1 MKMVA
6 ILAMVGLI
14 ALMLFLVLAFI
25 FFVIGVLD
33 EMSMEDRFYNLGR
46 RCVKRLK
53 GNVRK

>member
-14 ALMLFLVLAFI
+14 ALIFCLLLAFA
-25 FFVIGVLD
+25 FFVIGVID
-33 EMSMEDRFYNLGR
+33 EMSVEDRLYNLGR

-53 GNVRK
+53 GKVR

>member
-14 ALMLFLVLAFI
+14 ALMFFLVLAFI

-33 EMSMEDRFYNLGR
+33 ETNVEDRFYNLGR

-53 GNVRK
+53 GKVR

>member
-14 ALMLFLVLAFI
+14 ALIVCMFLAFI
-25 FFVIGVLD
+25 FFVVGVID
-33 EMSMEDRFYNLGR
+33 EMSMEDRMYNLGR

-53 GNVRK
+53 GKVRK

>member
-6 ILAMVGLI
+6 ILATVGLV
-14 ALMLFLVLAFI
+14 ALIVCMFLAFI
-25 FFVIGVLD
+25 FFVVGVLD

-53 GNVRK
+53 GKVRK

>member
-14 ALMLFLVLAFI
+14 ALMFFLVLAFI

-33 EMSMEDRFYNLGR
+33 ETNVEDRFYNLGR

-53 GNVRK
+53 GKVKT